1 MIENY
6 LKRSKNERYNS
17 KRIARE
23 ISRCGY
29 IVWYNDLWLLN
40 CVKLRPLSKWEESIL
55 EYKVKYYD
63 DSVNH
68 ENDPLSIEVY

>member
-1 MIENY
+1 MKDITVRE
-6 LKRSKNERYNS
+6 LLERYPG
-17 KRIARE
+17 R
-23 ISRCGY
+23 GY

-63 DSVNH
+63 DSVNR